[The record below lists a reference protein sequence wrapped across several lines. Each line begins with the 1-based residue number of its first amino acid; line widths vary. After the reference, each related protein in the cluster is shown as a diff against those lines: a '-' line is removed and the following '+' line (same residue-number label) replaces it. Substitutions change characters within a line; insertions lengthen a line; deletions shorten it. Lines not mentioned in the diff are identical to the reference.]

1 MSLIPL
7 ILKDAEN
14 WGNHMEKFAASSV
27 LCATYG
33 WSLFDS
39 TDRDQTLERITALN
53 RRISHAVVPGNFLVN
68 VFPVLMHLPVWFPGT
83 RWKRE
88 GLELNKRVDQLFVEL
103 VNDVEIKL
111 NEDGKVEHCLT
122 AKLIENEGKYGLD
135 RKETAWLA
143 GVMFAAGAETT
154 TGTLCTFILAMTLHP
169 DVQRRAHAELDS
181 IVGRDR
187 APSFEDK
194 QNLPYIDAVVKEVL
208 RWRPAAPIRTTIF
221 ENIWAISH
229 NPELFP
235 DPEEF
240 RPSRFLTEQV
250 ELSDQIDSEVQA
262 GVDKLFAF
270 GCGRRICPGQHLAYN
285 SLFITI
291 STLLWA
297 FDIGQTTDYNGS
309 PIVPER
315 TAFVDTGLAM

>member
-1 MSLIPL
+1 
-7 ILKDAEN
+7 
-14 WGNHMEKFAASSV
+14 
-27 LCATYG
+27 
-33 WSLFDS
+33 
-39 TDRDQTLERITALN
+39 
-53 RRISHAVVPGNFLVN
+53 
-68 VFPVLMHLPVWFPGT
+68 
-83 RWKRE
+83 
-88 GLELNKRVDQLFVEL
+88 L

-154 TGTLCTFILAMTLHP
+154 AGTLCTFILAMTLHP

-208 RWRPAAPIRTTIF
+208 RWRPSAPISIARRCTQDDWYEGYLIPKGMCSLLQLLPFGLPDSVLQGTTIF

-250 ELSDQIDSEVQA
+250 ELSDNIDSEVQA

-285 SLFITI
+285 SLFIAI

-315 TAFVDTGLAM
+315 TAFFDTGLAIHPSPFKCQIKPRFSGLQEVVDVYVSK